1 MPSETVVLV
10 HGIWMSGLDLLPLSS
25 RLGAE
30 GFDARIFRYPSLRA
44 TPAENAAALGEF
56 VRSLA
61 DDPVHLVGHSLGG
74 IVILHALRA
83 APALPP
89 GRIALLGS
97 PVHGSAVARVLAG
110 LRLVRPLVLGRST
123 EEGLLGDAPRDVE
136 GREVLTLAGSQ
147 PLGLGRMV
155 TDLPEPH
162 DGTVAV
168 EETRLEHARSCVLP
182 VSHTG
187 MLLSREV
194 ATCVARFLRTGEGG
208 SG

>member
-1 MPSETVVLV
+1 
-10 HGIWMSGLDLLPLSS
+10 
-25 RLGAE
+25 
-30 GFDARIFRYPSLRA
+30 
-44 TPAENAAALGEF
+44 
-56 VRSLA
+56 
-61 DDPVHLVGHSLGG
+61 
-74 IVILHALRA
+74 
-83 APALPP
+83 
-89 GRIALLGS
+89 
-97 PVHGSAVARVLAG
+97 VHGSAVARVLAG

-136 GREVLTLAGSQ
+136 GRDVLTLAGSQ